1 MPAKLLLVDDDRF
14 LLDGTSRLLRAQGYD
29 VETAE
34 TGIKALECLE
44 GRVPDLMVLDV
55 SLPDFDGITLCRR
68 VRTRH
73 RFPILMLTARSD
85 AMDKVIGLEVGAD
98 DYLTKPFE
106 ASELIARVRAQLRRS
121 QEYDA
126 EQSRPTTNIGDLCID
141 RGAREVSL
149 GSKKVELTNREFEL
163 LAHLAANTG
172 RVLSKDSLFQHNWGF
187 DIEFSSNSLEVH
199 IYRLRKKIEPNPE
212 RPIYIHTVKGY
223 GYKLEYQPAE

>member
-34 TGIKALECLE
+34 CGAKALQSLE

-68 VRTRH
+68 IRTTH

-85 AMDKVIGLEVGAD
+85 PMDKVIGLEVGAD
-98 DYLTKPFE
+98 DYITKPFE
-106 ASELIARVRAQLRRS
+106 ASELVARVRAQLRRA

-126 EQSRPTTNIGDLCID
+126 ERVKSTVQIGQLVVD
-141 RGAREVSL
+141 REAREVTFDA
-149 GSKKVELTNREFEL
+149 KRVELTNREFEL
-163 LAHLAANTG
+163 LNHLASNLG

-187 DIEFSSNSLEVH
+187 EIEFSSNSLEVH
-199 IYRLRKKIEPNPE
+199 IYRLRKKIEPNPDH
-212 RPIYIHTVKGY
+212 PQYIHTIKGY
-223 GYKLEYQPAE
+223 GYKLEYTLRE